1 MTRLLTVEE
10 AASRISVNPET
21 IRRMIRRGDLAALKV
36 GNVYR
41 VDQDDLRPTR
51 REPTARPDRPETL
64 LSRFVQPEWR
74 HPEGRG

>member
-1 MTRLLTVEE
+1 MSLLTVDE
-10 AASRISVNPET
+10 AAAQIRVNPET

-41 VDQDDLRPTR
+41 VDQADLIPTR
-51 REPTARPDRPETL
+51 REPKVRPARPEKP

-74 HPEGRG
+74 HREGRG

>member
-1 MTRLLTVEE
+1 VTRLLTVEE

-41 VDQDDLRPTR
+41 VDQADLVPTR
-51 REPTARPDRPETL
+51 REPKLRPTRPETP

-74 HPEGRG
+74 HREGRG